1 VEKGKAPG
9 LTELERLMNLSVLLS
24 GPEHRDEQQAVIA
37 ELKDLAGRKGFGGRV
52 AVHLEDLG
60 VE

>member
-1 VEKGKAPG
+1 
-9 LTELERLMNLSVLLS
+9 MNLSVLLS
-24 GPEHRDEQQAVIA
+24 GPEHRDEQRAVIA